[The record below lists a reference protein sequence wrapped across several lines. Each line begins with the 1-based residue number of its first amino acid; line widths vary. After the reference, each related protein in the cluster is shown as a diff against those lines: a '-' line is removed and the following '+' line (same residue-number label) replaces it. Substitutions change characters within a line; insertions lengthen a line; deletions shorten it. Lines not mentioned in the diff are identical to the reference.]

1 MTRFLVYIS
10 ILLSFV
16 FQTKAEVLVDS
27 LDRSE
32 KYNFELST
40 EKGYLSGILI
50 LSQEGDVINGCMFNE
65 FGVTAMGFTYDI
77 SKDKL
82 KLLHVIK
89 FLDKWYIKRVISK
102 DIKACI
108 KTLWGM
114 PLKPEKNMEVSV
126 SPNETVV
133 YNKKRKI
140 RYIYSPMQESNDT
153 KE

>member
-102 DIKACI
+102 DIKAAA
-108 KTLWGM
+108 T
-114 PLKPEKNMEVSV
+114 
-126 SPNETVV
+126 
-133 YNKKRKI
+133 
-140 RYIYSPMQESNDT
+140 T
-153 KE
+153 KLIIQQKE

>member
-16 FQTKAEVLVDS
+16 FQTKAKVLVDS

-50 LSQEGDVINGCMFNE
+50 LSQEGDVINGCMFHE

-114 PLKPEKNMEVSV
+114 PLKPEKNIEVSV

>member
-16 FQTKAEVLVDS
+16 FQTKAKVLVDS

-114 PLKPEKNMEVSV
+114 PLKPEKNIEVSV

>member
-10 ILLSFV
+10 ILL
-16 FQTKAEVLVDS
+16 S

-77 SKDKL
+77 SNDKL

-114 PLKPEKNMEVSV
+114 PLKPEKNIEVSV

>member
-16 FQTKAEVLVDS
+16 FQTKAKVLVDS

-50 LSQEGDVINGCMFNE
+50 LSQEGDVINGCRFNE

-114 PLKPEKNMEVSV
+114 PLKPEKNIEVSV